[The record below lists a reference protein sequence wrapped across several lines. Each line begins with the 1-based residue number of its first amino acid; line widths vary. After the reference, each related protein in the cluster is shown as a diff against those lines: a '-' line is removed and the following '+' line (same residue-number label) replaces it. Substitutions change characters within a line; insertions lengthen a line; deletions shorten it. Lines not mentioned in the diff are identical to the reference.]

1 MVKTWTRTGGMAVA
15 SLAVG
20 LMVAASGMPANA
32 SETTAATE
40 PNDSISEI
48 SDQLAAGISTDSEF
62 YDTFVN
68 SPGFHYA
75 PAPDVDEKASTDSG
89 SGADLASLV
98 MAPDVWAGKCE
109 YTGRADY
116 PHVTNREASVHGYWV
131 RLSGSCPSTARV
143 TVDLQAYACSNI
155 GCIWITQNT
164 AEGTFASGSGTGR
177 WATPHKACASAREIG
192 WRGRVDVDLT
202 GKVDP
207 FGYQYSAQ
215 RDLMCTPA

>member
-1 MVKTWTRTGGMAVA
+1 MVKIWAELGGMGIA
-15 SLAVG
+15 SLAAV
-20 LMVAASGMPANA
+20 LMVTAGAVPANA
-32 SETTAATE
+32 SEPSPATE
-40 PNDSISEI
+40 SNESASDL
-48 SDQLAAGISTDSEF
+48 SDQWPEGISMDSEL
-62 YDTFVN
+62 YDTIVN

-75 PAPDVDEKASTDSG
+75 PGPETDEDTG
-89 SGADLASLV
+89 TGPGFGTDLASPV

-143 TVDLQAYACSNI
+143 TVDLQAYGCSSV
-155 GCIWITQNT
+155 GCIWITQNSD
-164 AEGTFASGSGTGR
+164 EGTFAPGSGTGS
-177 WATPHKACASAREIG
+177 WATPHKACASAATVG
-192 WRGRVDVDLT
+192 WRGRVDVDLS

-207 FGYQYSAQ
+207 FGYQYSAE